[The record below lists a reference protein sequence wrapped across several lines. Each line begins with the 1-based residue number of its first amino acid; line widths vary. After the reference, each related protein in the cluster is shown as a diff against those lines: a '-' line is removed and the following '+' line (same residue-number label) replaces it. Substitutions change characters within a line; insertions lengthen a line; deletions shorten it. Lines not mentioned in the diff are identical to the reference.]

1 MSAEP
6 TDSRQAH
13 APSLMLLLTVML
25 IGALA
30 FVQVYSV
37 QAILPL
43 LLRDLRATVVQ
54 GGYMVGATVL
64 AVALVSP
71 FMGMCSDAVGRKRL
85 IVASVFFLGLATA
98 ALSLAGSVRQLVLL
112 RFLQGLAV
120 PGISVVLIAY
130 LGEEFQGRSM
140 TRAMSFYVAGTVL
153 GGFLGRFMMGH
164 LSVGLP
170 WRQAFLLLALPN
182 LLGALWVAWVLP
194 ASRRFVPNPNFQSG
208 LQMLAQ
214 HLRNP
219 AVRAACALGL
229 CVLFSLVGCFTFVNL
244 HLAAAPYRL
253 STAQLGNVF
262 AVYLLGV
269 LITPLAGKL
278 LGRLGF
284 RATMLLALC
293 VSLCGLLLTLL
304 PSVPAVIG
312 ALAIMSS
319 GVFVTQSAT
328 ISFVAHAVSQGRS
341 LASGLY
347 YMAYYSGGFI
357 GAWLCGLAY
366 ARGQWPATV
375 WVLAAAQLLGLAIAV
390 WWIPR
395 RVD

>member
-43 LLRDLRATVVQ
+43 LLRDLQATVVQ

-71 FMGMCSDAVGRKRL
+71 FMGMWSDAVGRKRL

-153 GGFLGRFMMGH
+153 GGFLGRFVMGH

-182 LLGALWVAWVLP
+182 LLGAVWVAWVLP

-208 LQMLAQ
+208 LQMLGQ

-244 HLAAAPYRL
+244 HLAAEPYRL

-319 GVFVTQSAT
+319 GVFITQSAT
-328 ISFVAHAVSQGRS
+328 ISFIAHSVPQGRS

-375 WVLAAAQLLGLAIAV
+375 WTLVAAQLLGLAIAV

-395 RVD
+395 KVD

>member
-1 MSAEP
+1 
-6 TDSRQAH
+6 
-13 APSLMLLLTVML
+13 MLLLTVML

-43 LLRDLRATVVQ
+43 LLHDLQATVVQ

-71 FMGMCSDAVGRKRL
+71 FMGMVSDAVGRKHL

-98 ALSLAGSVRQLVLL
+98 ALSLAGNVQQLVLL

-153 GGFLGRFMMGH
+153 GGFLGRFVMGH
-164 LSVGLP
+164 ASVVLP

-182 LLGALWVAWVLP
+182 LLGALLVAGVLP

-208 LQMLAQ
+208 LQMLGQ
-214 HLRNP
+214 HLRNR

-284 RATMLLALC
+284 RTTMLLALC

-319 GVFVTQSAT
+319 GVFITQSAT
-328 ISFVAHAVSQGRS
+328 ISFIAHAVPQGRS

-357 GAWLCGLAY
+357 GAWLCGFAY

-375 WVLAAAQLLGLAIAV
+375 WTLVAAQLLGLAIAA
-390 WWIPR
+390 WGMPCQA
-395 RVD
+395 D